1 MMPSAGPWLTLPSM
15 PTEPLERR
23 STLDGNSSR
32 RLERLIAPVFVLI
45 WSTGFIGARY
55 GMPHAEPATF
65 LSLRFAG
72 VLVIMVPVVLF
83 LRLPFPGRVK
93 AGHLVVAGL
102 LIQGGYLLGVFE
114 AVRRG
119 MPAGVAALIVGLQPI
134 LTAVF
139 SGIVGERVTRL
150 QWLGLALGLSGVVLV
165 VAERLTA
172 TGMTMVSVAANVG
185 ALLSITIGTLYQ
197 KRFVPT
203 FDLRTGSVIQF
214 AAGLLLVVPVAFLFE
229 SREIDWAPQL
239 IGAIAWSIV
248 ALSIGATSLLF
259 LLIRRGAATKV
270 ASLMYLTP
278 AVTAIM
284 ARILFGERLSLIM
297 VLGIGLTALAVA
309 IMVRTPSKTAPPVHS
324 RKTNASAGS
333 A

>member
-1 MMPSAGPWLTLPSM
+1 MPNAGRPSARNVVFDLSDEGCHAVN
-15 PTEPLERR
+15 RV
-23 STLDGNSSR
+23 SSR
-32 RLERLIAPVFVLI
+32 HLEPMIAPVFVLI

-65 LSLRFAG
+65 LTLRFAG
-72 VLVIMVPVVLF
+72 VLVIMIPVVLW

-93 AGHLVVAGL
+93 VGHLALAGL

-114 AVRRG
+114 AVYRG

-139 SGIVGERVTRL
+139 SGLVGERVTPL

-172 TGMTMVSVAANVG
+172 SGLTMASVAADVG
-185 ALLSITIGTLYQ
+185 ALFAITLGTLYQ
-197 KRFVPT
+197 KRFVPV

-214 AAGLLLVVPVAFLFE
+214 AAGLLLVVPVAFLAE
-229 SREIDWAPQL
+229 SREIEWVPQL
-239 IGAIAWSIV
+239 VGALAWSIV

-259 LLIRRGAATKV
+259 LLIRRGAATRV

-278 AVTAIM
+278 AVTAVM
-284 ARILFGERLSLIM
+284 ARILFGEQLSAIM

-309 IMVRTPSKTAPPVHS
+309 IMVRAPRRHAVRARAHD
-324 RKTNASAGS
+324 A
-333 A
+333 

>member
-1 MMPSAGPWLTLPSM
+1 MILQAGRASARHLAFGPPLGSCRALIRVPSTHL
-15 PTEPLERR
+15 EP
-23 STLDGNSSR
+23 
-32 RLERLIAPVFVLI
+32 LIAPVFVLI

-65 LSLRFAG
+65 LTLRFAG
-72 VLVIMVPVVLF
+72 VLVVMVPVVLW
-83 LRLPFPGRVK
+83 LRLPFPRRVT

-114 AVRRG
+114 AVHRG

-139 SGIVGERVTRL
+139 SGLVGERVTEL

-172 TGMTMVSVAANVG
+172 SGLTMASVAADVG
-185 ALLSITIGTLYQ
+185 ALIAITLGTLYQ
-197 KRFVPT
+197 KRFVPA

-214 AAGLLLVVPVAFLFE
+214 AAGLLLVVPVAFLTE
-229 SREIDWAPQL
+229 SREIEWVPEL
-239 IGAIAWSIV
+239 VGALAWSIV

-259 LLIRRGAATKV
+259 LLIRRGAATRV

-278 AVTAIM
+278 AVTAVM
-284 ARILFGERLSLIM
+284 ARILFGERLSAIM

-309 IMVRTPSKTAPPVHS
+309 IMVRAPGRHS
-324 RKTNASAGS
+324 VRARARVV
-333 A
+333 